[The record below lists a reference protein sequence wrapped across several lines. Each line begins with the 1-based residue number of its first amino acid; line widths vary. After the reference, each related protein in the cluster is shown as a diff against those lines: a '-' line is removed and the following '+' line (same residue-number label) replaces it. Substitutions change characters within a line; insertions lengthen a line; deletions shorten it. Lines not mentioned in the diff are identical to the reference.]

1 MEYIDMAKY
10 FEAVNPNN
18 ESIVIDDTFMCL
30 ELRGVF
36 PLSDFRRYPGDS
48 YYDPCYKQKHN
59 LGGGIL
65 WGFGL
70 NGLAGKSFCP
80 EIIMTA
86 LDSVSVYFRNPNA
99 GDFHKDK
106 ILRDDITA
114 SAKLYA
120 FSLDARSPT
129 EHMTGLEVYNDL
141 GKVVYSSAY
150 GHLHVLACGCEN
162 EVTIS
167 HNGSPVVFV
176 LGEDISYDYHV
187 SRKEGIVGAE
197 YAMYPQITV
206 GDNSVSI
213 KKITKMIAY
222 AGDINK
228 VKKDPEHEHY
238 RGSGFAFG
246 WLLGE
251 VI

>member
-1 MEYIDMAKY
+1 MAKY

-36 PLSDFRRYPGDS
+36 PLSDFRRYPGDTYRKP
-48 YYDPCYKQKHN
+48 YYEQKHN
-59 LGGGIL
+59 LGGNIL

-80 EIIMTA
+80 EIM
-86 LDSVSVYFRNPNA
+86 LHLGSVSVYFRNPNA
-99 GDFHKDK
+99 GNFHKDK
-106 ILRDDITA
+106 ILRDDITT

-129 EHMTGLEVYNDL
+129 EHMAGLEVYNDL
-141 GKVVYSSAY
+141 GEVVYSSAY

-176 LGEDISYDYHV
+176 LGKDISYDYHV
-187 SRKEGIVGAE
+187 SHKTGIVGAE

-213 KKITKMIAY
+213 KKITKRIAY
-222 AGDINK
+222 AGSIND
-228 VKKDPEHEHY
+228 VKKDPKYKHY
-238 RGSGFAFG
+238 RGSWLAFG
-246 WLLGE
+246 WLVGE

>member
-1 MEYIDMAKY
+1 MAKY

-36 PLSDFRRYPGDS
+36 PLSDFRRYPGDTYHDP
-48 YYDPCYKQKHN
+48 YYEQKHN
-59 LGGGIL
+59 LGGNIL

-80 EIIMTA
+80 EIIMTT

-99 GDFHKDK
+99 GNFHKDK
-106 ILRDDITA
+106 ILRDDIAA

-120 FSLDARSPT
+120 FSLNARLPT
-129 EHMTGLEVYNDL
+129 EHMAGLEVYNDL
-141 GKVVYSSAY
+141 GEVVYSSAY

-176 LGEDISYDYHV
+176 LGKDISYDYHV
-187 SRKEGIVGAE
+187 SHKEGIVGAE

-222 AGDINK
+222 AGSIND
-228 VKKDPEHEHY
+228 VKKDPEYKHY
-238 RGSGFAFG
+238 RGSWLAFG
-246 WLLGE
+246 WLVGE

>member
-1 MEYIDMAKY
+1 MAKY

>member
-1 MEYIDMAKY
+1 MAKY

-36 PLSDFRRYPGDS
+36 PLSDFRRYPGDT

-59 LGGGIL
+59 LGGSIL

-80 EIIMTA
+80 EIIMTT

>member
-1 MEYIDMAKY
+1 MAKY

-36 PLSDFRRYPGDS
+36 PLSDFRRYPGDTYHDP
-48 YYDPCYKQKHN
+48 YYEQKHN
-59 LGGGIL
+59 LGGGIP

-80 EIIMTA
+80 EIIMTT

-99 GDFHKDK
+99 GNFHKDK

-120 FSLDARSPT
+120 FSLNARLPT
-129 EHMTGLEVYNDL
+129 EHMAGLEVYNDL

-176 LGEDISYDYHV
+176 LGKDISYDYHV

-197 YAMYPQITV
+197 YAMFPQITV

-222 AGDINK
+222 AGSINA
-228 VKKDPEHEHY
+228 VKEDPEYEHY
-238 RGSGFAFG
+238 RGSWLAFG
-246 WLLGE
+246 WLVGE